1 MEGTHKNLIVWRESL
16 ECVKSICRLCST
28 FPQSETYDLS
38 DQMRRSVISIPSNIP
53 EGYGR
58 GSNKEILHFLNIA
71 LGSATELETQVII
84 AYELGFLDD
93 EDYVA

>member
-1 MEGTHKNLIVWRESL
+1 MGEARI
-16 ECVKSICRLCST
+16 
-28 FPQSETYDLS
+28 
-38 DQMRRSVISIPSNIP
+38 
-53 EGYGR
+53 
-58 GSNKEILHFLNIA
+58 KEILHFLNIA

>member
-1 MEGTHKNLIVWRESL
+1 
-16 ECVKSICRLCST
+16 
-28 FPQSETYDLS
+28 
-38 DQMRRSVISIPSNIP
+38 MRRSVISIPSNIP

-71 LGSATELETQVII
+71 LGSATELETQVTI